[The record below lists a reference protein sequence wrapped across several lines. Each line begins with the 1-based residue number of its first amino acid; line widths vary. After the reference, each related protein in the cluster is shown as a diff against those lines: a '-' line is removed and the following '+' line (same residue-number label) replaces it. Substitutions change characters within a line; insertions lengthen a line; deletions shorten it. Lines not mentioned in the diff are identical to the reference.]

1 MKYEF
6 KKETNIK
13 FDTDY
18 WVIVREALDS
28 TFGVF
33 KARVEDIDW
42 NNEIVDFSCPAQRF
56 RYVSCHFSDMEK
68 YCFETEEQANETYK
82 SMTPKDGMYRA
93 DGYSSSL
100 RAY

>member
-1 MKYEF
+1 MKFEF
-6 KKETNIK
+6 KKESNIK
-13 FDTDY
+13 YDFDY

-42 NNEIVDFSCPAQRF
+42 NSECVDFCCPAQRF
-56 RYVSCHFSDMEK
+56 IYVSCHFSDMDK
-68 YCFETEEQANETYK
+68 YCFETEAEAKEAYK

-93 DGYSSSL
+93 DGYTSSL